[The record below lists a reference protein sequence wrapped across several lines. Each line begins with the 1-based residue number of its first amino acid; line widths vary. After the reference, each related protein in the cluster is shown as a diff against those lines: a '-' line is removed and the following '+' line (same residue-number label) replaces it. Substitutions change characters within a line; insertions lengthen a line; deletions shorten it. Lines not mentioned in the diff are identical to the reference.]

1 MTYRE
6 HPENSHSSNELP
18 QKERQ
23 AIVETTPLRWFTSRT
38 LLLAVVFTM
47 LTSITS
53 SAVNATKPSFV
64 SAVAEYAFSTAS
76 HEKPA
81 RAVSATDLS
90 NAVATKMNVTTSTVA
105 LGANLEDIPSY
116 PRLAMF
122 INSATFKHTCVSF
135 PNVVRKPPYLIACPQ
150 MAIALWMEAP
160 SVMDVS
166 RSAVA
171 KAAAKSRS
179 VSGTDVAKSFLKSR
193 FHFVTAPAFKAG
205 QGGKVTFVSQFKM
218 TSGSNSVTEIVHVC
232 VTFPTTLAGIPIQ
245 VHC

>member
-1 MTYRE
+1 MTNRE
-6 HPENSHSSNELP
+6 HPDNSHSSNESP
-18 QKERQ
+18 QKGRQ

-38 LLLAVVFTM
+38 LLLAVVFMM
-47 LTSITS
+47 LTSVTS
-53 SAVNATKPSFV
+53 SAVNAAKPSLV
-64 SAVAEYAFSTAS
+64 SAVAEYAYFTAS

-90 NAVATKMNVTTSTVA
+90 NAVATKMNVTTSTVT
-105 LGANLEDIPSY
+105 LEANLGDIPSF

-122 INSATFKHTCVSF
+122 INSATFKNTCVSF
-135 PNVVRKPPYLIACPQ
+135 SNVVGKPPYLIACPQ
-150 MAIALWMEAP
+150 LAIALWLEAP

-171 KAAAKSRS
+171 MAAAKGQT
-179 VSGTDVAKSFLKSR
+179 VSGADVAKSFTKSR

-205 QGGKVTFVSQFKM
+205 QGGKVKFVSQLKM
-218 TSGSNSVTEIVHVC
+218 TSGSGSVTETVYVC
-232 VTFPTTLAGIPIQ
+232 VKFPTTLAGIPIQ